1 MTTAQ
6 SVTEEFVDVAGL
18 RTQMFKGGTGAPL
31 LVLHSEDGNP
41 GWMPHHQA
49 LSERFTVY
57 APSHPGY
64 DGTPQSWVRTVNDV
78 AHFYIGFMQA
88 LGLDQV
94 SILGHSMG
102 GWIAAEIGAM
112 CAPKVKGMVLVDA
125 LGSRPEEGQIAEV
138 FMVSREQMQELN
150 WHDSSK
156 MPEAGELSQEQ
167 QEIIWRNREM
177 SSRLLWKPYMHNPNL
192 SEYLRLVRVSALV
205 VWGRQDAIVPVECGE
220 IYNRSLQGSSLH
232 VIDNSGHSPHLEQP
246 QEFLN
251 VTRDFLS
258 KL

>member
-6 SVTEEFVDVAGL
+6 NVTEEFVDVARI
-18 RTQMFKGGTGAPL
+18 RTQMFKGGSGAPL
-31 LVLHSEDGNP
+31 LVLHNEDGNP

-64 DGTPQSWVRTVNDV
+64 NGTPQFWVSTINDM
-78 AHFYIGFMQA
+78 AHFYIGLMEQ
-88 LGLDQV
+88 LGFDQV
-94 SILGHSMG
+94 SLLGHSMG
-102 GWIAAEIGAM
+102 GWIAAEIAAM

-125 LGSRPEEGQIAEV
+125 LGVRPRDGQIAEV
-138 FMVSREQMQELN
+138 FMVSREQVQQIS
-150 WHDSSK
+150 WHDISK
-156 MPEAGELSQEQ
+156 MPEVGELSPEQ
-167 QEIIWRNREM
+167 QEMVWQNREM

-192 SEYLRLVRVSALV
+192 PEYLKLVHVPTLV
-205 VWGRQDAIVPVECGE
+205 VWGRQDAVVPVECGE
-220 IYNRSLQGSSLH
+220 IYSQSLRGSSLS
-232 VIDNSGHSPHLEQP
+232 VIDNSGHSPHVEQP

-251 VTRDFLS
+251 VTLDFLS